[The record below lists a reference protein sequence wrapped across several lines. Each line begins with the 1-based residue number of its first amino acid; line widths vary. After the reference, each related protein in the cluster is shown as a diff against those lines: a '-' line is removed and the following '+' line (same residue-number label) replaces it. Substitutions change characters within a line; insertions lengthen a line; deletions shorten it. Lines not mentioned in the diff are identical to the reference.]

1 MALDLA
7 TSRIV
12 SAALLRVCDRS
23 TFFATL
29 ALFARVD
36 ISARVPTAAT
46 DGRDIFINPE
56 FFGALKPAEQD
67 AVLLHEVLHAALL
80 HVPRR
85 GSRDPQLWNVAAD
98 IVVNG
103 MIAKEGYTLPD
114 GALRDPSNEHF
125 STEEVYDLLM
135 QSAQQPAPAPWN
147 DLLDA
152 RPDDASLPADAG
164 VPSEKESDQQGRSA
178 ALESYWR
185 DAQQQARMIAE
196 SSQAGMLP
204 AGLNRELGSLS
215 EARIDWRSYLWRY
228 LVQTPN
234 DFTGFDR
241 RFVGQGLYLEA
252 LTGESV
258 HVHVAVDTSGSINPR
273 ALDVFLSEV
282 RAILHA
288 YPHLR
293 CDLYY
298 ADSSLHG
305 PFPLTP
311 GGPVPPPIG
320 GGGTSFRPF
329 FERLEM
335 QRDGWTATVAVY
347 LTDGYGD
354 FPMTAPSD
362 PVLWVVTPGGLDVA
376 RFPFGEAVRLSEHI
390 DGYNTV

>member
-1 MALDLA
+1 MALDPA
-7 TSRIV
+7 TSRLV

-46 DGRDIFINPE
+46 DGRDIFVNPA
-56 FFGALKPAEQD
+56 FFGALTPAEQD

-85 GSRDPQLWNVAAD
+85 GSRDPQVWNVAAD

-114 GALRDPSNEHF
+114 GALRDPGNEHL
-125 STEEVYDLLM
+125 SAEEIYDLLM
-135 QSAQQPAPAPWN
+135 QSAQQPAPAPWS

-152 RPDDASLPADAG
+152 RPSDASLPADAG
-164 VPSEKESDQQGRSA
+164 VPSDQDGDQQGRRA
-178 ALESYWR
+178 ALERYWR
-185 DAQQQARMIAE
+185 DAQQQARIVAE
-196 SSQAGMLP
+196 SSQAGSMP
-204 AGLNRELGSLS
+204 AGLARELGSLS

-241 RFVGQGLYLEA
+241 RFVGQGLYLES

-258 HVHVAVDTSGSINPR
+258 HVHVAVDTSGSVDQR

-282 RAILHA
+282 RAILYA

-298 ADSSLHG
+298 ADSALHG

-311 GGPVPPPIG
+311 GGPLPPPIG

-329 FERLEM
+329 FERLENE
-335 QRDGWTATVAVY
+335 RDSWTATVAVY

-354 FPMTAPSD
+354 FPAAAPSD

-376 RFPFGEAVRLSEHI
+376 RFPFGEAVRLIEHI
-390 DGYNTV
+390 EG

>member
-1 MALDLA
+1 MALDPPIA
-7 TSRIV
+7 RAV

-46 DGRDIFINPE
+46 DGRDIFVNPA
-56 FFGALKPAEQD
+56 FFGTLTPAEQE

-85 GSRDPQLWNVAAD
+85 GARDPQLWNVAAD

-103 MIAKEGYTLPD
+103 MIAGAGYTLPD
-114 GALRDPSNEHF
+114 NALRDQANEHL
-125 STEEVYDLLM
+125 SAEEVYDLLI
-135 QSAQQPAPAPWN
+135 QSAQPPSPAPWS

-152 RPDDASLPADAG
+152 RPEDATLPADASM
-164 VPSEKESDQQGRSA
+164 PSDAKGDPQRRRA
-178 ALESYWR
+178 ALERYWR
-185 DAQQQARMIAE
+185 DAQEQARIVAE
-196 SSQAGMLP
+196 SAQAGSMP
-204 AGLNRELGSLS
+204 GGLARELGSLS

-228 LVQTPN
+228 LVQTPH

-252 LTGESV
+252 LAGESV
-258 HVHVAVDTSGSINPR
+258 HVHVAVDTSGSISPR

-298 ADSSLHG
+298 ADSALHG
-305 PFPLTP
+305 PFPLAP
-311 GGPVPPPIG
+311 GDPAPTPIG
-320 GGGTSFRPF
+320 GGGTDFRPF
-329 FERLEM
+329 FAHLEAA
-335 QRDGWTATVAVY
+335 RDSWTATVAVY

-354 FPMTAPSD
+354 FPPAAPSD
-362 PVLWVVTPGGLDVA
+362 PVLWVVTPGGLDVE
-376 RFPFGEAVRLSEHI
+376 RFPFGEAVRLIE
-390 DGYNTV
+390 G

>member
-1 MALDLA
+1 MALEPNTA
-7 TSRIV
+7 RMV
-12 SAALLRVCDRS
+12 SAALLRICDRS

-46 DGRDIFINPE
+46 DGRDIFVNPE
-56 FFGALKPAEQD
+56 FFGALAPPEQD
-67 AVLLHEVLHAALL
+67 GLLLHEVLHAALL

-103 MIAKEGYTLPD
+103 MIAKEGYSLPA
-114 GALRDPSNEHF
+114 GALRDPQHEHL
-125 STEEVYDLLM
+125 STEEVYDLIM
-135 QSAQQPAPAPWN
+135 QSAQQPAPAPWS

-152 RPDDASLPADAG
+152 RPGDASLPADGALPG
-164 VPSEKESDQQGRSA
+164 DQGGDTQSRRA
-178 ALESYWR
+178 ALESYWH
-185 DAQQQARMIAE
+185 DAQQQARMVAE
-196 SSQAGMLP
+196 SALAGTLP
-204 AGLNRELGSLS
+204 AGLARELGSLS

-228 LVQTPN
+228 LVQTPH

-241 RFVGQGLYLEA
+241 RFVGQGLYLESLA
-252 LTGESV
+252 GESV
-258 HVHVAVDTSGSINPR
+258 HVHVAVDTSGSVDQR
-273 ALDVFLSEV
+273 ALNLFLSEV
-282 RAILHA
+282 RAILEA

-298 ADSSLHG
+298 ADSALHG

-311 GGPVPPPIG
+311 GGAMPPPIG

-329 FERLEM
+329 FERLEAE
-335 QRDGWTATVAVY
+335 RDAWTATVAVY

-354 FPMTAPSD
+354 FPAVAPSE
-362 PVLWVVTPGGLDVA
+362 PVLWVVTPGGLDLP
-376 RFPFGEAVRLSEHI
+376 RFPFGEAVRLI
-390 DGYNTV
+390 GDM